1 MNLEVKEHKQRKQ
14 ELGQFF
20 TPKEVVEFIFDIL
33 KVHLDAEGDRWA
45 GKYPSIIDPACG
57 DGVFLKVALE
67 KGITEPKRIWGV
79 DIDEKVKERWIE
91 INLLKSFG
99 SRAELDHHF
108 FHQNGLLPL
117 PELLLRYKK
126 GGLNE
131 FDLVVGNPPY
141 GGVGIDF
148 TKLKLNESKE
158 ILDAFGSYD
167 LIKYR
172 KSKNCQKDAQS
183 DQGALFAANVIET
196 QSKELNSADTPLIE
210 SISIES
216 YFIERFIQLAKPGG
230 QIAVIIP
237 DGILAN
243 SNLHYVR
250 QYITENAKLNAIVS
264 LPRDTFKNVGT
275 SAKTSILFLS
285 KDKTPSVDSNH
296 PVFLASAQRLDCL
309 TKIRD
314 IYKEAVKNG

>member
-1 MNLEVKEHKQRKQ
+1 M
-14 ELGQFF
+14 
-20 TPKEVVEFIFDIL
+20 L
-33 KVHLDAEGDRWA
+33 KVNLDVEGDRWT

-67 KGITEPKRIWGV
+67 KCITEPKRVWGV
-79 DIDEKVKERWIE
+79 DIDEKVKENWVE

-99 SRAELDHHF
+99 SRAELEHHF

-117 PELLLRYKK
+117 PEKILRYKQ
-126 GGLNE
+126 GGLKE

-148 TKLKLNESKE
+148 AKLKLDESKE
-158 ILDAFGSYD
+158 ILNAFRTYD
-167 LIKYR
+167 LINYR
-172 KSKNCQKDAQS
+172 KSKNIQNDNQS
-183 DQGALFAANVIET
+183 DQGALFANDLVDN
-196 QSKELNSADTPLIE
+196 QSKELHSANTPLIE
-210 SISIES
+210 SIPIEA

-230 QIAVIIP
+230 HIAIIIP

-250 QYITENAKLNAIVS
+250 QYIAENVRVNAIVS

-275 SAKTSILFLS
+275 SAKTSIIFMS
-285 KDKTPSVDSNH
+285 KTKTSNADNNY
-296 PVFLASAQRLDCL
+296 PVFISSAQRLDCL
-309 TKIRD
+309 TNICD
-314 IYKEAVKNG
+314 IYKEAVKNGKILTNY